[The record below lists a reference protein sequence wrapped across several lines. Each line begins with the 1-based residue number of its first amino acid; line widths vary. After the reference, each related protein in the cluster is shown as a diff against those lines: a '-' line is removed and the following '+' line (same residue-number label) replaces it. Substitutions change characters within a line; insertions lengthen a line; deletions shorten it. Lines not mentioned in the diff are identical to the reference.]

1 MRASTAALLGVGLAA
16 AVGAIAVARRGR
28 PVESRVVETTRAI
41 RVVRRDGLGLPEKKG
56 QLRDRARVRAMTE
69 ALGID
74 AHPGGACPA
83 DYAEAD
89 IGIILSGDDV
99 YARRNVYVFGL
110 VGSRKGDAGGAGDAG
125 DAGDAS
131 DAGDA
136 GDASTPRSPPQGGA
150 ASVVSVTSAGCRVGP
165 PADRAA
171 LERELRAAGV
181 LE

>member
-16 AVGAIAVARRGR
+16 AVGAVAIARRGR
-28 PVESRVVETTRAI
+28 PVESRAVETTRAI
-41 RVVRRDGLGLPEKKG
+41 RIVRRDGLGLPEKKG
-56 QLRDRARVRAMTE
+56 QVRDRARVRAMTE

-83 DYAEAD
+83 DYAEANL
-89 IGIILSGDDV
+89 GIILSGEDV

-110 VGSRKGDAGGAGDAG
+110 VGS
-125 DAGDAS
+125 
-131 DAGDA
+131 
-136 GDASTPRSPPQGGA
+136 GA
-150 ASVVSVTSAGCRVGP
+150 ASVVSVTSAGCRIGP

>member
-1 MRASTAALLGVGLAA
+1 MRASTAAIIGVGLAA
-16 AVGAIAVARRGR
+16 AVGAIAVARRR
-28 PVESRVVETTRAI
+28 PPIETRVVETTRAI
-41 RVVRRDGLGLPEKKG
+41 RVVRRDRLGLPEKKG
-56 QLRDRARVRAMTE
+56 QVQKAARVRAMTE

-74 AHPGGACPA
+74 AHPAGPCPA

-89 IGIILSGDDV
+89 IGIVLTGGDV

-110 VGSRKGDAGGAGDAG
+110 VGSRDAG
-125 DAGDAS
+125 DAG
-131 DAGDA
+131 AG
-136 GDASTPRSPPQGGA
+136 GGA

-181 LE
+181 LEP

>member
-16 AVGAIAVARRGR
+16 TVGAIAVAWRGR

-41 RVVRRDGLGLPEKKG
+41 RIVRRDGLGLPEKKG
-56 QLRDRARVRAMTE
+56 QVRDRARVRAMTE

-74 AHPGGACPA
+74 AHPGGACPD

-89 IGIILSGDDV
+89 LGIILSGEDV

-110 VGSRKGDAGGAGDAG
+110 VR
-125 DAGDAS
+125 
-131 DAGDA
+131 
-136 GDASTPRSPPQGGA
+136 GGA
-150 ASVVSVTSAGCRVGP
+150 ASVVSVTSAGCRIGP